1 MGKIFG
7 TILFAIGI
15 FMILASLAA
24 ILGWVTVSPLTAA
37 LFLFIGF
44 IFCVTGFIMTVY
56 RSQAEA
62 FLRSLRGGRR

>member
-15 FMILASLAA
+15 FMILASLATL
-24 ILGWVTVSPLTAA
+24 LGWVTVSPLAAA

-62 FLRSLRGGRR
+62 FLRSLRGDRR